1 MADVRVTC
9 ITKPN
14 VFSSHEHITHIGGV
28 GWKWDRDTVIRSI
41 ELKQN
46 TFYVLDPSTGNKAYV
61 GVVRPRDGRSP
72 YLQTYADG
80 QWNNNL
86 LSLPQCQ

>member
-14 VFSSHEHITHIGGV
+14 PFSSHEHITHIGGAT
-28 GWKWDRDTVIRSI
+28 WKWDRDSVIRSI
-41 ELKQN
+41 ETKTN
-46 TFYVLDPSTGNKAYV
+46 TFYVLDVATGKKAYV
-61 GVVRPRDGRSP
+61 GVVYPRDGRSP

-80 QWNNNL
+80 DWNNNL
-86 LSLPQCQ
+86 LSLPQCP

>member
-9 ITKPN
+9 ITKPHPL
-14 VFSSHEHITHIGGV
+14 STHEHITHLGGPT
-28 GWKWDRDTVIRSI
+28 WKWDRDQVIRSI
-41 ELKQN
+41 EAKSN
-46 TFYVLDPSTGNKAYV
+46 SFYVIDPRTGKKAYV

-80 QWNNNL
+80 VWNDNL
-86 LSLPQCQ
+86 LSLPQCS

>member
-1 MADVRVTC
+1 MAVVLVTC

-14 VFSSHEHITHIGGV
+14 PLSSHEHITHIGGA
-28 GWKWDRDTVIRSI
+28 GWKWDRDKVIRSI
-41 ELKQN
+41 EAKEN
-46 TFYVLDPSTGNKAYV
+46 IFYVVDQATGKQAYI

-80 QWNNNL
+80 IWNNNL
-86 LSLPQCQ
+86 LSLPQCS